1 MNLPG
6 RLCST
11 TLGDLLGQLHRGRVN
26 GILELVEA
34 SGAAAG
40 RAHRVFFDAGLV
52 DDVETSLP
60 APRLGELLSRDGTL
74 SRDALGRLSRRLLAE
89 PHKRSGEILVEERL
103 ASGEAVLSGL
113 RRQLRLR
120 LEALFRLPE
129 ALIRF
134 HVRAPRRDASAGPLG
149 PSEFLHDRPRARQRP
164 KGRAPSQLTPEKI
177 RAFSAL
183 GLAPGAPAHEVQRAF
198 RRLASEAHP
207 DRHPHASA
215 SERAR
220 LLQRFAELSG
230 AYHALAR

>member
-34 SGAAAG
+34 KGAAAG

-52 DDVETSLP
+52 DQVETTLP
-60 APRLGELLSRDGTL
+60 APRLGELLSGDGTL
-74 SRDALGRLSRRLLAE
+74 SRDGLGRLSRRLVAE
-89 PHKRSGEILVEERL
+89 PHKRSGEILIEERL

-129 ALIRF
+129 ALVRF
-134 HVRAPRRDASAGPLG
+134 HVRPPRRERDARPLQ
-149 PSEFLHDRPRARQRP
+149 PSEFLHDRPRARQKSGPTARELP
-164 KGRAPSQLTPEKI
+164 VEKI
-177 RAFSAL
+177 RAFQAL
-183 GLAPGAPAHEVQRAF
+183 GLAPGAALSEVQRAF
-198 RRLASEAHP
+198 RRLAAESHP
-207 DRHPHASA
+207 DRHPSASA
-215 SERAR
+215 DERAR
-220 LLQRFAELSG
+220 LLRRFAELSA